1 MFNLTMAMDC
11 ELVSET
17 NLTNVKT
24 TIILQTQLLYY
35 TRSDILN
42 RKRLLKAVQFLRSI
56 NLLKPTTVYILTR
69 H

>member
-1 MFNLTMAMDC
+1 MDC
-11 ELVSET
+11 ELASET
-17 NLTNVKT
+17 NLTNVKNT
-24 TIILQTQLLYY
+24 TILQTLLLYY
-35 TRSDILN
+35 KTSDILN

>member
-1 MFNLTMAMDC
+1 MDC
-11 ELVSET
+11 ELASET
-17 NLTNVKT
+17 NLTNVKN

-35 TRSDILN
+35 TTSDILN